1 MPLVSL
7 NPQDPVPLIDQIV
20 TAIRSR
26 VEERALRAGTRLPS
40 VRRFA
45 VEHGVSRFTVV
56 QAYDRLVAMGYLN
69 SRPGSGFYV
78 AARRTSQAAKRDE
91 CHLDRAM
98 DVLWLLRNALREQAK
113 DPMPGAGWLPGSWLD
128 ETGIQRSLRNL
139 SHRGGDFLTGY
150 GLPAGYGPLRSLLQH
165 RLGEI
170 GVAADESQIVL
181 TRGVSHAA
189 DLVMRYLVRAGDAV
203 LVDDP
208 GYFILFGSLKSLG
221 ARLVGVP
228 WNLDGPD
235 VGALEDLI
243 QEHRPKVFFTNTV
256 LHNPT
261 GASVSQSV
269 AYRIL
274 QLAEKYNLTIV
285 EDDIY
290 GDFHPAPVARLA
302 SLDQLDRVIYLNS
315 FSKTVSAGLRVGFI
329 ACKRQLAESLTDLK
343 LLTGLTTSVIN
354 ERLVYQLLTDG
365 HYRKHLDKLRGRL
378 HGAREKMVRGLER
391 VGLDVYLEPEGGMF
405 VWAKLGGERSDA
417 AEVASHAARQGITLA
432 PGNLFRPHQ
441 EPSPW
446 LRFNAASC
454 DDPVLFEFLA
464 GLV

>member
-1 MPLVSL
+1 MRLVSL

-20 TAIRSR
+20 SAISTR
-26 VEERALRAGTRLPS
+26 VEERALRPGTRLPS
-40 VRRFA
+40 VRGFA
-45 VEHGVSRFTVV
+45 AEHGVSRFTVV
-56 QAYDRLVAMGYLN
+56 QAYDRLVAMGYLT

-78 AARRTSQAAKRDE
+78 AARRSPRTSNGDE
-91 CHLDRAM
+91 CRLDRAM
-98 DVLWLLRNALREQAK
+98 DVLWLLRNALREQAT
-113 DPMPGAGWLPGSWLD
+113 DPMPGAGWLPGSWMD

-150 GLPAGYGPLRSLLQH
+150 GLPAGYGPLRQLLQH
-165 RLGEI
+165 HLGEI
-170 GVAADESQIVL
+170 GVVADETQIVL

-221 ARLVGVP
+221 AKLVGVP
-228 WNLDGPD
+228 WNTDGPD
-235 VGALEDLI
+235 IGVLESLI
-243 QEHRPKVFFTNTV
+243 REHRPKVFFTNTV

-261 GASVSQSV
+261 GASISQPV

-274 QLAEKYNLTIV
+274 QLAEKYGLTIV

-290 GDFHPAPVARLA
+290 GDFHPAAVTRLA

-315 FSKTVSAGLRVGFI
+315 FSKSVSAGLRVGYI
-329 ACKRQLAESLTDLK
+329 ACKRELAESLTDLK

-354 ERLVYQLLTDG
+354 ERLVYQLLTEG
-365 HYRKHLDKLRGRL
+365 HYRKHLDKMRRRL
-378 HGAREKMVRGLER
+378 HGAREKMVRGLEKA
-391 VGLDVYLEPEGGMF
+391 GLMPGLEPEGGMF
-405 VWAKLGGERSDA
+405 VWARLGGEHSDA
-417 AEVASHAARQGITLA
+417 AEVASRAARQGITLA
-432 PGNLFRPHQ
+432 PGTLFRPYQ

-454 DDPVLFEFLA
+454 DDGRLFEFLA
-464 GLV
+464 GLA